1 MEEEVR
7 SKLVS
12 FLFKGGQWTHGTGT
26 ASATFSPF
34 IFHLSFNSL
43 EEICSAGEDFLG
55 LKTHKAFQEIFEPDT
70 PTLRLFKSKGMI
82 RVSLLLEHST
92 FTLYDPRS
100 SHPLLLP
107 SLSSPG

>member
-1 MEEEVR
+1 MARLHGRNCFIALEGVSNKLDANRDIMEEEVR

-55 LKTHKAFQEIFEPDT
+55 LRTHKAFQEIFEPDT
-70 PTLRLFKSKGMI
+70 PLFGC
-82 RVSLLLEHST
+82 
-92 FTLYDPRS
+92 S
-100 SHPLLLP
+100 SQKE
-107 SLSSPG
+107 